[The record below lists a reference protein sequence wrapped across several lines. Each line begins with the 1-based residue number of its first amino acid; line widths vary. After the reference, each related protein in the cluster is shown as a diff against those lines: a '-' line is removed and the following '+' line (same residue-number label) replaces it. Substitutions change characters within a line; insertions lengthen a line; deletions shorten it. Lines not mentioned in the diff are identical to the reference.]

1 MARPTDPR
9 SARRAAPSE
18 RDRYQ
23 PDPRRFD
30 RYAER
35 SSRDAP
41 APAGRRAGAARRRT
55 SGGTRVTPFR
65 VMLAVALV
73 GALAFLGYAL
83 LVRDEL
89 QVPLLATGFL
99 VLGLVLGAVAGSG
112 GVATYRAAAEDRG
125 GRAMALALVGGL
137 AAVAAFGSLAAALIF
152 AMLWRSG

>member
-1 MARPTDPR
+1 
-9 SARRAAPSE
+9 
-18 RDRYQ
+18 
-23 PDPRRFD
+23 
-30 RYAER
+30 
-35 SSRDAP
+35 
-41 APAGRRAGAARRRT
+41 
-55 SGGTRVTPFR
+55 
-65 VMLAVALV
+65 MLAVALV